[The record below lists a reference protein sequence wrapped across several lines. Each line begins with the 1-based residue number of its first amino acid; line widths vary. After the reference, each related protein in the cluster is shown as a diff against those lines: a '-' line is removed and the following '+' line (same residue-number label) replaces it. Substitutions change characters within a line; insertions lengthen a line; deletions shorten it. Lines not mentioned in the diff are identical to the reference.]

1 MLVRHRASPTTPPLL
16 PEPDRQVLGGLAA
29 VRACDC
35 ESELGLEPLATVE
48 GVPQG
53 AQAAQ
58 ENTNACTWGYGTFDV
73 DGNRMSWSFTDGGGI
88 APNNAVNR
96 PGEFFVFDFS
106 AYRDTLT
113 VSPVEGQISPLG
125 FRDKPWRRVSDT
137 PSRRYFSKRCPP
149 PTAAL
154 RG

>member
-1 MLVRHRASPTTPPLL
+1 MRRRPV
-16 PEPDRQVLGGLAA
+16 
-29 VRACDC
+29 
-35 ESELGLEPLATVE
+35 
-48 GVPQG
+48 
-53 AQAAQ
+53 
-58 ENTNACTWGYGTFDV
+58 
-73 DGNRMSWSFTDGGGI
+73 
-88 APNNAVNR
+88 AVNR